1 MHHSKMPSG
10 KANALASAARLP
22 AYLDRRALVV
32 SESRGHY
39 RTTPEY
45 ESEGSERRSL
55 GSVDVASDARW
66 TGTLAVPIVN
76 ADVAF
81 FQFERRGAT
90 PPNYRGSEESAAF
103 SLPIAEADAVVALLS
118 GLVAQA
124 RTDGVLPQS

>member
-1 MHHSKMPSG
+1 MHQSRMPSG
-10 KANALASAARLP
+10 KANALTSAAGLP
-22 AYLDRRALVV
+22 AYLVRRGLVV
-32 SESRGHY
+32 SEPSRQY

-66 TGTLAVPIVN
+66 TGMLTVPIVN

-81 FQFERRGAT
+81 FQLERRGET
-90 PPNYRGSEESAAF
+90 PPNYRGAEETAAF

-124 RTDGVLPQS
+124 RTDGVLPQA